1 MPSLP
6 DAEAVGGRILAASRL
21 PCETIRLTGVTENPL
36 SQATI
41 LPIPPCLVGP
51 HVAAS
56 VSIHP
61 PFLRNLPK
69 LCKLHTSIFSPF
81 HISSKSNAAANAG
94 RACVRAVAWSRLIDR
109 LGLAISL
116 SLSLSRT
123 PSPSSCRPRSPLHS
137 LHRSVPSR
145 RSRALEPPRNQHPI
159 LSLSGRGPLLPPLG
173 SIDMGRAPCCEKE
186 GLRRGAWSPE
196 EDQRLA
202 AYIQQH
208 GHPNWRALPRQA
220 GLLRCGKSCRLRW
233 INYLRPDIKR
243 GNFSADEEALIVRL
257 HAELGNSRQRFHLV
271 WPLVPCHMKILCL
284 IYGMAGAVLRQHR
297 HSFHHL
303 RGANCSCPWTTHH
316 THCSVHEEELC
327 FETTCKL
334 AESNLRHQTRNH
346 GAFIF
351 VYVYVNCFLLVVFLL
366 ALTAEFCVST
376 QLPGRTDN
384 EIKNVWHT
392 HIKKRLEAADPESN
406 ARAKQQKARKGK
418 PAAAKKAI
426 AAAAVESSE
435 QQTFTTASPGLS
447 SISVSSGVTTTTT
460 TFSTATTESTAA
472 VSSGDNAATTSASL
486 QLATKAEME
495 MESFSS
501 AEFPP
506 IDESFW
512 SSPDVM
518 DMGLG
523 AMDEELVGLAG
534 PPSSSTRDEDMEFWL
549 KMLLEAGDMRDLS
562 VL

>member
-1 MPSLP
+1 MAQRLQILRFPPPPAFSSSSPSHKYP
-6 DAEAVGGRILAASRL
+6 TPGTARPRH
-21 PCETIRLTGVTENPL
+21 
-36 SQATI
+36 
-41 LPIPPCLVGP
+41 PCL
-51 HVAAS
+51 ARRS
-56 VSIHP
+56 
-61 PFLRNLPK
+61 
-69 LCKLHTSIFSPF
+69 T
-81 HISSKSNAAANAG
+81 
-94 RACVRAVAWSRLIDR
+94 
-109 LGLAISL
+109 L
-116 SLSLSRT
+116 STDPTRT
-123 PSPSSCRPRSPLHS
+123 PS
-137 LHRSVPSR
+137 
-145 RSRALEPPRNQHPI
+145 NQHPI

-257 HAELGNSRQRFHLV
+257 HAELGNSRLETITYPPPPQAREDKSPEIPSRLASRAVPYENPGQCCGNIAIRF
-271 WPLVPCHMKILCL
+271 
-284 IYGMAGAVLRQHR
+284 
-297 HSFHHL
+297 
-303 RGANCSCPWTTHH
+303 TTCAAQTAPAHGPHH
-316 THCSVHEEELC
+316 THCSAH
-327 FETTCKL
+327 
-334 AESNLRHQTRNH
+334 
-346 GAFIF
+346 
-351 VYVYVNCFLLVVFLL
+351 
-366 ALTAEFCVST
+366 
-376 QLPGRTDN
+376 LPGRTDN

-406 ARAKQQKARKGK
+406 ARAKQQKQRKGK
-418 PAAAKKAI
+418 PAAAKKAT
-426 AAAAVESSE
+426 AAVDSSSE

-447 SISVSSGVTTTTT
+447 SSVSSGVTT
-460 TFSTATTESTAA
+460 ATESTAA
-472 VSSGDNAATTSASL
+472 VSSGDDASL
-486 QLATKAEME
+486 HQLGTGATKAEME

-523 AMDEELVGLAG
+523 AMGEELVGLAG

>member
-1 MPSLP
+1 
-6 DAEAVGGRILAASRL
+6 
-21 PCETIRLTGVTENPL
+21 
-36 SQATI
+36 
-41 LPIPPCLVGP
+41 
-51 HVAAS
+51 
-56 VSIHP
+56 
-61 PFLRNLPK
+61 
-69 LCKLHTSIFSPF
+69 
-81 HISSKSNAAANAG
+81 
-94 RACVRAVAWSRLIDR
+94 
-109 LGLAISL
+109 
-116 SLSLSRT
+116 
-123 PSPSSCRPRSPLHS
+123 
-137 LHRSVPSR
+137 
-145 RSRALEPPRNQHPI
+145 
-159 LSLSGRGPLLPPLG
+159 
-173 SIDMGRAPCCEKE
+173 MGRAPCCEKE

-257 HAELGNSRQRFHLV
+257 HAELGNRWSA
-271 WPLVPCHMKILCL
+271 I
-284 IYGMAGAVLRQHR
+284 AA
-297 HSFHHL
+297 
-303 RGANCSCPWTTHH
+303 
-316 THCSVHEEELC
+316 
-327 FETTCKL
+327 
-334 AESNLRHQTRNH
+334 
-346 GAFIF
+346 
-351 VYVYVNCFLLVVFLL
+351 
-366 ALTAEFCVST
+366 

-406 ARAKQQKARKGK
+406 ARAKQQKQRKGK
-418 PAAAKKAI
+418 PAAAKKAT
-426 AAAAVESSE
+426 AAVDSSSE

-447 SISVSSGVTTTTT
+447 SSVSSGVTT
-460 TFSTATTESTAA
+460 ATESTAA
-472 VSSGDNAATTSASL
+472 VSSGDDASL
-486 QLATKAEME
+486 HQLGTGATKAEME

-523 AMDEELVGLAG
+523 AMGEELVGLAG

>member
-1 MPSLP
+1 
-6 DAEAVGGRILAASRL
+6 
-21 PCETIRLTGVTENPL
+21 
-36 SQATI
+36 
-41 LPIPPCLVGP
+41 
-51 HVAAS
+51 
-56 VSIHP
+56 
-61 PFLRNLPK
+61 
-69 LCKLHTSIFSPF
+69 
-81 HISSKSNAAANAG
+81 
-94 RACVRAVAWSRLIDR
+94 
-109 LGLAISL
+109 
-116 SLSLSRT
+116 
-123 PSPSSCRPRSPLHS
+123 
-137 LHRSVPSR
+137 
-145 RSRALEPPRNQHPI
+145 
-159 LSLSGRGPLLPPLG
+159 
-173 SIDMGRAPCCEKE
+173 MGRAPCCEKE

-257 HAELGNSRQRFHLV
+257 HAELGNRWSA
-271 WPLVPCHMKILCL
+271 I
-284 IYGMAGAVLRQHR
+284 AA
-297 HSFHHL
+297 
-303 RGANCSCPWTTHH
+303 
-316 THCSVHEEELC
+316 
-327 FETTCKL
+327 
-334 AESNLRHQTRNH
+334 
-346 GAFIF
+346 
-351 VYVYVNCFLLVVFLL
+351 
-366 ALTAEFCVST
+366 